1 MRSIH
6 IVGGGYHAKNL
17 IAIIFMAQCFPVYDG
32 FMAYPRRV

>member
-6 IVGGGYHAKNL
+6 IVGGGYHAKIL
-17 IAIIFMAQCFPVYDG
+17 IAIIFMAQYFSVYDR